1 MHRILAAATLVF
13 LSACNM
19 AVNAPS
25 QETPETAA
33 PSLVATGEP
42 STLAPSDVGDD
53 LNGAV
58 SVVRVDDLTQE
69 ENGGIKLFGTA
80 GGDPAMNGLYTY
92 LAFYVSP
99 MDGWRVF
106 ELGNFLDY
114 RILSES
120 PSRVDLELNESVL
133 DEATGNIS
141 SRTRHIIVT
150 WTRDADL
157 NPPNELMISAAD
169 AP

>member
-1 MHRILAAATLVF
+1 MHRILAAAALVF
-13 LSACNM
+13 LSACTM

-25 QETPETAA
+25 QEAGETAA
-33 PSLVATGEP
+33 TPLVATGEP
-42 STLAPSDVGDD
+42 SALAPSDVGDD

-58 SVVRVDDLTQE
+58 SVVRVDNLTQE

-114 RILSES
+114 RIVSET